1 MAHRQFREFELVQ
14 YEKSTER
21 SKRRETLGVPLPNQT
36 IISLYV
42 DHILYEEF
50 YNLITLMKQLF
61 FEETNVE
68 VKMHVLDKVHQYYK

>member
-1 MAHRQFREFELVQ
+1 M
-14 YEKSTER
+14 
-21 SKRRETLGVPLPNQT
+21 GVPLPNQT

>member
-1 MAHRQFREFELVQ
+1 M
-14 YEKSTER
+14 
-21 SKRRETLGVPLPNQT
+21 GVPLPNQT

-50 YNLITLMKQLF
+50 HNLLTLMKQLF

-68 VKMHVLDKVHQYYK
+68 VKMHVLDKVHQYYKQNEINRAQVEECLLDVFKTVFKIQP